1 MSSME
6 PRRSEL
12 LADVEDCVSDHLKRQ
27 GIESAAADDA
37 AAGVADMLA
46 DNWAGQNL
54 VFPGDYAFKR
64 AKRDAQIRERAKAGE
79 SVASL
84 ASAFGLGE
92 RAVRKAIARQHTPR
106 RRS

>member
-27 GIESAAADDA
+27 GIEGAAADAA

-64 AKRDAQIRERAKAGE
+64 AKRDAEIRERAKAGE

-84 ASAFGLGE
+84 ARAFGLGE
-92 RAVRKAIARQHTPR
+92 RGVRKVIERQSKSR